1 MMQTEKLWIV
11 TWTRWWEHCCSGCVT
26 VGPDA
31 ECTVWWARW
40 RLDCGSCVSLSEWV
54 PLPLTRTLPHSCPP
68 RTVFSLLFC
77 PSQPNN
83 CSTTSL
89 HLFCGLFSNSLPF
102 FFISCFF
109 PPLLP
114 PPSLPLSSVC
124 SRVMVCCGLPT
135 QRNNI
140 SGVGKVQPHMSC
152 AAEGR
157 LCEVR
162 PIPHGSYSSQP
173 RDQRPAIPLPS
184 SFSSPSSF
192 LSPSLIKWKCS
203 HPDFHPCRHCFC

>member
-1 MMQTEKLWIV
+1 MAGVFPCLSGHQD
-11 TWTRWWEHCCSGCVT
+11 TRLTPALPSLCFPSSSAPNRCS
-26 VGPDA
+26 A
-31 ECTVWWARW
+31 
-40 RLDCGSCVSLSEWV
+40 LLS
-54 PLPLTRTLPHSCPP
+54 PP
-68 RTVFSLLFC
+68 VR
-77 PSQPNN
+77 
-83 CSTTSL
+83 
-89 HLFCGLFSNSLPF
+89 GLFSNSSPDF
-102 FFISCFF
+102 FNLFFSFISCS
-109 PPLLP
+109 P
-114 PPSLPLSSVC
+114 PPSSLASPPLPSPLSSVC

-184 SFSSPSSF
+184 SSSSSSSFSSSYTSS
-192 LSPSLIKWKCS
+192 
-203 HPDFHPCRHCFC
+203 HHH

>member
-1 MMQTEKLWIV
+1 MAVVFPCLGGYLC
-11 TWTRWWEHCCSGCVT
+11 R
-26 VGPDA
+26 
-31 ECTVWWARW
+31 
-40 RLDCGSCVSLSEWV
+40 GSFTS
-54 PLPLTRTLPHSCPP
+54 TLPPSCPP
-68 RTVFSLLFC
+68 LIVFSFLFY

-83 CSTTSL
+83 CSTTLSPPVCL
-89 HLFCGLFSNSLPF
+89 LFSKSPPF
-102 FFISCFF
+102 FSCFF
-109 PPLLP
+109 LLYCLLP
-114 PPSLPLSSVC
+114 LPLSSAC

-184 SFSSPSSF
+184 SSPSS
-192 LSPSLIKWKCS
+192 SS
-203 HPDFHPCRHCFC
+203 HHH

>member
-1 MMQTEKLWIV
+1 MIQWHKKLLIATLTLV
-11 TWTRWWEHCCSGCVT
+11 LR
-26 VGPDA
+26 A
-31 ECTVWWARW
+31 LFVW
-40 RLDCGSCVSLSEWV
+40 LLVLMLSEQSDGGGLTV
-54 PLPLTRTLPHSCPP
+54 AAVFPCLSGYLSPAHCLTPALPFSCFPSSSLPLHLTTSPLP
-68 RTVFSLLFC
+68 SLLF
-77 PSQPNN
+77 
-83 CSTTSL
+83 
-89 HLFCGLFSNSLPF
+89 LFVDCFLTHLPF
-102 FFISCFF
+102 F
-109 PPLLP
+109 LLCA
-114 PPSLPLSSVC
+114 SLPLSSVR

-184 SFSSPSSF
+184 SSSSTFSSSS
-192 LSPSLIKWKCS
+192 SSS
-203 HPDFHPCRHCFC
+203 HHH

>member
-1 MMQTEKLWIV
+1 MSFWLCLYL
-11 TWTRWWEHCCSGCVT
+11 CCTCSLMG
-26 VGPDA
+26 
-31 ECTVWWARW
+31 VWPGGGLTLAT
-40 RLDCGSCVSLSEWV
+40 VSLFLCLCGYLCHGSPRTPARCLTPALLLLCFSSSPILNLTTS
-54 PLPLTRTLPHSCPP
+54 PLP
-68 RTVFSLLFC
+68 SLC
-77 PSQPNN
+77 V
-83 CSTTSL
+83 
-89 HLFCGLFSNSLPF
+89 LFSNSRSLSF
-102 FFISCFF
+102 LAFSSLIASL
-109 PPLLP
+109 PPLRV
-114 PPSLPLSSVC
+114 SSVC

-184 SFSSPSSF
+184 SSFSSACSS
-192 LSPSLIKWKCS
+192 SSSS
-203 HPDFHPCRHCFC
+203 HNH

>member
-1 MMQTEKLWIV
+1 MSLFL
-11 TWTRWWEHCCSGCVT
+11 C
-26 VGPDA
+26 
-31 ECTVWWARW
+31 
-40 RLDCGSCVSLSEWV
+40 LCGYLCHGSHTST
-54 PLPLTRTLPHSCPP
+54 PPHSCPP
-68 RTVFSLLFC
+68 LTMFFFLSY

-83 CSTTSL
+83 CSTTLSPPVYV
-89 HLFCGLFSNSLPF
+89 LFSNSPSLSF
-102 FFISCFF
+102 LAFSSLITS
-109 PPLLP
+109 LP
-114 PPSLPLSSVC
+114 PFRLSSVC

-173 RDQRPAIPLPS
+173 RDQRPAIPLQS
-184 SFSSPSSF
+184 SSSSSA
-192 LSPSLIKWKCS
+192 CS
-203 HPDFHPCRHCFC
+203 SSSSHHH

>member
-1 MMQTEKLWIV
+1 M
-11 TWTRWWEHCCSGCVT
+11 
-26 VGPDA
+26 PDVQSDVL
-31 ECTVWWARW
+31 VWWIFGQVEAW
-40 RLDCGSCVSLSEWV
+40 LWQLCLCFLVWVDTSATACSPAHSLTHALTLLCFPSSFIPLSV
-54 PLPLTRTLPHSCPP
+54 TTAPPPSLPLLVYCFLTQPP
-68 RTVFSLLFC
+68 
-77 PSQPNN
+77 
-83 CSTTSL
+83 
-89 HLFCGLFSNSLPF
+89 

-109 PPLLP
+109 LLHCL
-114 PPSLPLSSVC
+114 PSLLFSSAC

-173 RDQRPAIPLPS
+173 RDQRPAIPLQTS
-184 SFSSPSSF
+184 SYSSSSLTIMNQMKMF
-192 LSPSLIKWKCS
+192 TSWVSSL
-203 HPDFHPCRHCFC
+203 

>member
-1 MMQTEKLWIV
+1 MYSLY
-11 TWTRWWEHCCSGCVT
+11 WWEFGQVEACS
-26 VGPDA
+26 P
-31 ECTVWWARW
+31 ARC
-40 RLDCGSCVSLSEWV
+40 LTPALPSPLTTS
-54 PLPLTRTLPHSCPP
+54 PLP
-68 RTVFSLLFC
+68 SLLLFVYC
-77 PSQPNN
+77 FL
-83 CSTTSL
+83 T
-89 HLFCGLFSNSLPF
+89 HLLFFLAFSSPLSSLPP
-102 FFISCFF
+102 F
-109 PPLLP
+109 PLY
-114 PPSLPLSSVC
+114 SVC

-184 SFSSPSSF
+184 SPSPLLLL
-192 LSPSLIKWKCS
+192 LSPSLIK
-203 HPDFHPCRHCFC
+203 

>member
-1 MMQTEKLWIV
+1 MDIWPGGGLTVCTSAMAHSQT
-11 TWTRWWEHCCSGCVT
+11 HCLT
-26 VGPDA
+26 HA
-31 ECTVWWARW
+31 
-40 RLDCGSCVSLSEWV
+40 
-54 PLPLTRTLPHSCPP
+54 LPLLC
-68 RTVFSLLFC
+68 F
-77 PSQPNN
+77 PSTFIPL
-83 CSTTSL
+83 SVTT
-89 HLFCGLFSNSLPF
+89 
-102 FFISCFF
+102 
-109 PPLLP
+109 P
-114 PPSLPLSSVC
+114 PPSLLPLVFCFLAQVLFIFLLSPHCLPSLLLSSVC

-184 SFSSPSSF
+184 SSYSSSS
-192 LSPSLIKWKCS
+192 SLTSMNQMKCS
-203 HPDFHPCRHCFC
+203 RPDFDPCRHCFC

>member
-1 MMQTEKLWIV
+1 MCL
-11 TWTRWWEHCCSGCVT
+11 CFCVHVDT
-26 VGPDA
+26 SA
-31 ECTVWWARW
+31 MARTPA
-40 RLDCGSCVSLSEWV
+40 RCLTPALLLLCFSSSSIPLNLTAPLPSLSLFV
-54 PLPLTRTLPHSCPP
+54 YCFLTHPP
-68 RTVFSLLFC
+68 FLFC
-77 PSQPNN
+77 P
-83 CSTTSL
+83 TITSL
-89 HLFCGLFSNSLPF
+89 
-102 FFISCFF
+102 
-109 PPLLP
+109 
-114 PPSLPLSSVC
+114 PSLRLSSVC

-184 SFSSPSSF
+184 SSSSST
-192 LSPSLIKWKCS
+192 CS
-203 HPDFHPCRHCFC
+203 SSSSHHH

>member
-1 MMQTEKLWIV
+1 MT
-11 TWTRWWEHCCSGCVT
+11 
-26 VGPDA
+26 
-31 ECTVWWARW
+31 
-40 RLDCGSCVSLSEWV
+40 VSLSGWT
-54 PLPLTRTLPHSCPP
+54 PLPLTRTLPHSCFSVLCFPSSVP
-68 RTVFSLLFC
+68 LCLTTALPSSLL
-77 PSQPNN
+77 
-83 CSTTSL
+83 
-89 HLFCGLFSNSLPF
+89 LFVDCFLTHLPF
-102 FFISCFF
+102 LFLAFFLLYC
-109 PPLLP
+109 LP
-114 PPSLPLSSVC
+114 PCPPLPLSSVC

-184 SFSSPSSF
+184 SSPSS
-192 LSPSLIKWKCS
+192 SS
-203 HPDFHPCRHCFC
+203 HHH

>member
-1 MMQTEKLWIV
+1 MVRALLFWLCDCRSWCCLYSLMVEAWLWQL
-11 TWTRWWEHCCSGCVT
+11 CFL
-26 VGPDA
+26 
-31 ECTVWWARW
+31 VWVETSHQHTAS
-40 RLDCGSCVSLSEWV
+40 LLPSPCCVS
-54 PLPLTRTLPHSCPP
+54 R
-68 RTVFSLLFC
+68 FFC

-83 CSTTSL
+83 FSSTLYPPSVCV
-89 HLFCGLFSNSLPF
+89 LFFNSPPF
-102 FFISCFF
+102 FLAFC
-109 PPLLP
+109 LP
-114 PPSLPLSSVC
+114 PLPLSSVC

-184 SFSSPSSF
+184 SSSSSY
-192 LSPSLIKWKCS
+192 SSSS
-203 HPDFHPCRHCFC
+203 HHH

>member
-1 MMQTEKLWIV
+1 MAGVFPCLSGHQD
-11 TWTRWWEHCCSGCVT
+11 TRLTPALPSLCFPSSSAPNRCS
-26 VGPDA
+26 A
-31 ECTVWWARW
+31 
-40 RLDCGSCVSLSEWV
+40 LLS
-54 PLPLTRTLPHSCPP
+54 PP
-68 RTVFSLLFC
+68 VR
-77 PSQPNN
+77 
-83 CSTTSL
+83 
-89 HLFCGLFSNSLPF
+89 GLFSNSSPDFFNLFFLLFLALPL
-102 FFISCFF
+102 

-114 PPSLPLSSVC
+114 PLPSPLSSVC

-184 SFSSPSSF
+184 SSSSSSSFSSFSS
-192 LSPSLIKWKCS
+192 SYTSS
-203 HPDFHPCRHCFC
+203 HHH